1 MPIKFRLRWVP
12 FIATV
17 VVVAIGIL
25 LGNWQTRRALEKEA
39 VEAKLSARESAPPLA
54 LSAAPTSA
62 EELEYRRGLVRG
74 EFIHDWTVYL
84 DNRPYKGSAGFYVL
98 TPLKIAGSDMH
109 ILVARGWAKRDL
121 ADRTKLPSIIT
132 PEGKIEIEGAV
143 RRHSSQVLQLGNA
156 EPLRSKAIVQNVTP
170 SDFEQVGL
178 HMQPF
183 IIEQLTDTGDGLV
196 RDWPRPSIGVEK
208 HRGYAF
214 QWYGLAAMALI
225 FFVVTGLKRGRQ

>member
-1 MPIKFRLRWVP
+1 MPTKFRLRWVP

-17 VVVAIGIL
+17 IVAVIGIS
-25 LGNWQTRRALEKEA
+25 LGNWQTRRALEKEV
-39 VEAKLSARESAPPLA
+39 VEAKLSVRESAPPLV
-54 LSAAPTSA
+54 LSAAPTSTA
-62 EELEYRRGLVRG
+62 EIEYRRVLVRG

-84 DNRPYKGSAGFYVL
+84 DNRPYKGNAGFYVL
-98 TPLKIAGSDMH
+98 TPLKIADSGMH

-121 ADRTKLPSIIT
+121 ADRTKLPSIPT
-132 PEGKIEIEGAV
+132 PEGKIEIEGVV
-143 RRHSSQVLQLGNA
+143 RLHSSQVLQLGNA

-183 IIEQLTDTGDGLV
+183 IIEQLRDTGDGLV

-214 QWYGLAAMALI
+214 QWYGLAAMALV